1 MRVQRSNL
9 ESSCVDSKTNT
20 DSNPETNSKAILE
33 SKIGSQAYENSES
46 SSTESKSE
54 ETLESSFLDSH
65 SHEYFSDSKN
75 LVFSQKKKGFIP
87 SPLPLAPKKIKRRF
101 SFSAIKGS
109 ASLFPLLAQSLRR
122 ALLPPFSNDCAP
134 RSGRDS
140 GCSAQDNVTG
150 KPSVRFTS

>member
-101 SFSAIKGS
+101 SFSANKGS
-109 ASLFPLLAQSLRR
+109 ASLSPCLGKNAKN
-122 ALLPPFSNDCAP
+122 ALLHFFNAFSPPRQGRGAVGAIAP
-134 RSGRDS
+134 TYFNG
-140 GCSAQDNVTG
+140 A
-150 KPSVRFTS
+150 KP